1 MNNII
6 IDGIWA
12 IQIIC
17 RHIVT
22 GSYSLKLWADGICK
36 MFSRNINF
44 EWAHANKT
52 VLYEI
57 VSHVDTHYVHFCF
70 QCSFFLHFKQVS
82 HLIYYLVSVCH
93 LKEKRWEELDRHV
106 APILIKTTFHRV
118 YSRRRD
124 EVCPSESSGTDI
136 IPG

>member
-1 MNNII
+1 MID
-6 IDGIWA
+6 DGIWT

-22 GSYSLKLWADGICK
+22 GSYSLTLWADGICK
-36 MFSRNINF
+36 MFSRSINF

-52 VLYEI
+52 ALYEI
-57 VSHVDTHYVHFCF
+57 VCPVETHYVHLLLFYYFAFRLSCTF
-70 QCSFFLHFKQVS
+70 NQFPFN
-82 HLIYYLVSVCH
+82 LIFSVCDV
-93 LKEKRWEELDRHV
+93 KEKRWKELDRHV